1 MSIKTNLKIKS
12 LKLWIK
18 NKKSF
23 DSPIRNIKKKLNT
36 NPTTRRQDLITLDDQ
51 KWIIVVKNSWIENW
65 IAFITAWIRA
75 YSSIKATR
83 RAAVIDLSTWQL
95 RIWHEIISEYF
106 LDKSEEWDI
115 KIIKWERIARPA
127 IKWVEEENRTRWF
140 EFRLWGSKINTRNYW
155 RKITSIQNIVKV
167 SLRKI
172 YTNC

>member
-75 YSSIKATR
+75 YSSVKATR

-127 IKWVEEENRTRWF
+127 IKWVEEENRARWF